1 MIQVIKIYNIYKIML
16 NYQFF
21 YLKKKQ
27 IFKLMEQLKNIGDDF
42 FNENMF
48 EQAIEKYT
56 LALHFDSDDKYK
68 IYLNRC
74 LSFYKLKKYN
84 KALSDAIKATRLK
97 PDNAK
102 TWGRLG
108 SCLNILGKKYQ
119 AVYAFKKAYEL
130 EPSNENYKTE
140 SNKEI
145 DFNDSDTEEEDEDN
159 KYKKEED
166 NDTEEEDN
174 DTEEE
179 DNDTKEEDNDTEEE
193 DNDTEEEDNKDKE
206 EEDHKYK
213 EEDNKD
219 NKEEN
224 GEKDDKEEDKYKD
237 GEKDDKEENG
247 EKDDKEED
255 KYKDCEKE
263 EEEIVN
269 TINYMPNIDSM
280 LNNKMVNNMFNK
292 MLSNEELLKK
302 ISEESFQNKMLSYQS
317 NPFEVLK
324 DKEIMTLMSSFFAEN
339 KI

>member
-1 MIQVIKIYNIYKIML
+1 
-16 NYQFF
+16 
-21 YLKKKQ
+21 
-27 IFKLMEQLKNIGDDF
+27 MEQLKNIGDDF

-48 EQAIEKYT
+48 EEAIEKYT

-108 SCLNILGKKYQ
+108 SCLSILGKKYQ

-130 EPSNENYKTE
+130 EPLNENYKIE
-140 SNKEI
+140 SNREI
-145 DFNDSDTEEEDEDN
+145 DFNDSDTEEEEEDDN

-166 NDTEEEDN
+166 DDTED
-174 DTEEE
+174 
-179 DNDTKEEDNDTEEE
+179 
-193 DNDTEEEDNKDKE
+193 EDNKDKE
-206 EEDHKYK
+206 EENGVKKD
-213 EEDNKD
+213 EEKD
-219 NKEEN
+219 DEEKHDEEKHDEEKDDEEKHDE
-224 GEKDDKEEDKYKD
+224 EKDDKE
-237 GEKDDKEENG
+237 KDDE
-247 EKDDKEED
+247 
-255 KYKDCEKE
+255 EKE
-263 EEEIVN
+263 EEKEENIN
-269 TINYMPNIDSM
+269 TINCIPNIDSM

-302 ISEESFQNKMLSYQS
+302 ISEQSFQDKMLSYQS

-339 KI
+339 KN